1 MAEQEVEV
9 IKKIF
14 EVMKMHP
21 SYQEH
26 QAVITSEEAAQTRGV
41 ELKSG
46 IKALLFTN
54 GEGKEVSWVIV
65 NVPAD
70 KKVDQKKVSEEMEWS
85 KGKTRMATEAE
96 VEERTGCKIGAVPP
110 FGHRKRTKILVDKK
124 VYENQESNFNIGTRT
139 QSVRIQTKEMRI
151 VFNKLEAKEG
161 EYTK

>member
-1 MAEQEVEV
+1 
-9 IKKIF
+9 
-14 EVMKMHP
+14 
-21 SYQEH
+21 
-26 QAVITSEEAAQTRGV
+26 
-41 ELKSG
+41 
-46 IKALLFTN
+46 
-54 GEGKEVSWVIV
+54 
-65 NVPAD
+65 
-70 KKVDQKKVSEEMEWS
+70 
-85 KGKTRMATEAE
+85 MATEAE